1 MEVGVFINLAAENSS
16 SLKCKSNLIGD
27 LIAYGANGKK

>member
-1 MEVGVFINLAAENSS
+1 MEIGAFINLAAENSS
-16 SLKCKSNLIGD
+16 SFKSKSNLIGY